1 MAFYGVPATV
11 RASFGLYNYHA
22 EIEPLCTALREA
34 QELFA

>member
-1 MAFYGVPATV
+1 V
-11 RASFGLYNYHA
+11 RASFALYNYRA